1 MNEKKIVKNEGI
13 KYNKS
18 LLEIAAKMR
27 KGSIT
32 AKQLVQESLKQ
43 INQLDKNNP
52 QLKAIISINPK
63 AIKIAEELDQQRLSV
78 GVKGILYGIPVIIK
92 DNIVTA
98 DEMPTTAG
106 SVALANYFGNY
117 DAKLVKKLRNA
128 GAIIL
133 GKANLSEWANFRS
146 IHSSSGW
153 SSIGRQT
160 KNPYVLDRTPCG
172 SSSGSAV
179 AVAANYCIAAVGT
192 ETDGSILCPA
202 HINSV
207 VGIKPTVGLISQDG
221 IIPISHRQDTA
232 GPIAQTVEN
241 AAILLSVM
249 VESSES
255 IKNSDPAGLGEKIP
269 QQIPTDYTKFLDDQG
284 LHGIRLG
291 IVRDYC
297 GYNHLVDNLF
307 EQAIQKM
314 EQAGAVIIDPINFNF
329 PPELDDWEFELLLYE
344 FKADLNRFLHNLPSN
359 MPIHSLSD
367 LISFN
372 KEHASEILPYF
383 GQEIFLKAQE
393 KDDLNSNEYKKLKNK
408 CIQATRTNG
417 IDRIL
422 SEHQIDAL
430 VAPTANP
437 ACPID
442 LINGD
447 HFTVSSTSAAAI
459 AGYPSITVP
468 MGYVHE
474 LPVGISFF
482 AGAFQEPTLIK
493 IAYAYEILTHHR
505 NSPKF
510 IASLEFL

>member
-1 MNEKKIVKNEGI
+1 
-13 KYNKS
+13 
-18 LLEIAAKMR
+18 
-27 KGSIT
+27 
-32 AKQLVQESLKQ
+32 
-43 INQLDKNNP
+43 
-52 QLKAIISINPK
+52 
-63 AIKIAEELDQQRLSV
+63 
-78 GVKGILYGIPVIIK
+78 
-92 DNIVTA
+92 
-98 DEMPTTAG
+98 MPTTGG
-106 SVALANYFGNY
+106 SLALAKYYGNY
-117 DAKLVKKLRNA
+117 DAKLVEKLRNA

-146 IHSSSGW
+146 THSSSGW

-179 AVAANYCIAAVGT
+179 AVAVNYCLAAVGT

-207 VGIKPTVGLISQDG
+207 VGIKPTVGLISQEG

-232 GPIAQTVEN
+232 GPLAQTVEN

-249 VESSES
+249 AESSEY
-255 IKNSDPAGLGEKIP
+255 IMQSDPAGLGSKIP
-269 QQIPTDYTKFLDDQG
+269 HEIPRDYTDFLDDQG

-291 IVRDYC
+291 VVRDYC
-297 GYNHLVDNLF
+297 GYNHLVDELF
-307 EQAIQKM
+307 DQAIKKM
-314 EQAGAVIIDPINFNF
+314 EQAGAVIFDPVNFNF
-329 PPELDDWEFELLLYE
+329 PSELEEWEFELLLYE
-344 FKADLNRFLHNLPSN
+344 FKADLNRFLHDLPSN
-359 MPIHSLSD
+359 IRVHSLSD

-393 KDDLNSNEYKKLKNK
+393 KGDLNSEEYKTLKKK
-408 CIQATRTNG
+408 CLQATRTNG
-417 IDRIL
+417 IDKLL
-422 SEHQIDAL
+422 SEYQINAL

-447 HFTVSSTSAAAI
+447 HFTGSSTSAAAI

-474 LPVGISFF
+474 LPVGISFCWCF
-482 AGAFQEPTLIK
+482 SR
-493 IAYAYEILTHHR
+493 AYFDKNCSCI
-505 NSPKF
+505 
-510 IASLEFL
+510 